1 MITAFKLLL
10 IVIHT
15 FICSLLAMIFSLID
29 RSHTLYFKLSKYF
42 SGGILWISRIKLEV
56 TGLENIDKEKTYVFV
71 SNHSSQYDIVTLQK
85 VIPNRMAMI
94 FKKELAKIPVFGW
107 QLKMGPY
114 VMVDRQNFEKAMQSI
129 EEAKEKMKKQNISI
143 VVFAEGTRSK
153 TGEIQP
159 FKRGAFRL
167 ATQVGY
173 PIIPTT
179 IAGSNKIMPKGT
191 YRLRRGTIKVHFDQ
205 PIQSEGIKTRQEE
218 IDIMNKVREI
228 ILSNH
233 KKLGDILEH
242 NS

>member
-1 MITAFKLLL
+1 MITALKLFL

-15 FICSLLAMIFSLID
+15 FICSIFAMIFVLID

-42 SGGILWISRIKLEV
+42 SGGILWISRIKLDI
-56 TGLENIDKEKTYVFV
+56 TGLENIDKNKTYVFV
-71 SNHSSQYDIVTLQK
+71 SNHSSQYDIVVLQK
-85 VIPNRMAMI
+85 TIPNRMAMI
-94 FKKELAKIPVFGW
+94 FKKELAKIPFFGW
-107 QLKMGPY
+107 QLAMGPY
-114 VMVDRQNFEKAMQSI
+114 VMIDRENYEKAMKSI

-179 IAGSNKIMPKGT
+179 VVGSNKIMPKGT
-191 YRLRRGTIKVHFDQ
+191 YKLRRGTIKVHFDM

-218 IDIMNKVREI
+218 IDLMNHVRDI
-228 ILSNH
+228 IVSNH
-233 KKLGDILEH
+233 I
-242 NS
+242 N

>member
-1 MITAFKLLL
+1 MITTLKLFL

-15 FICSLLAMIFSLID
+15 FICSIFAMIFALID

-42 SGGILWISRIKLEV
+42 SGGVLWLSGIKLDIS
-56 TGLENIDKEKTYVFV
+56 GLENIDKNKTYVFV
-71 SNHSSQYDIVTLQK
+71 SNHSSQYDIVVLQK
-85 VIPNRMAMI
+85 TIPNRMAMI
-94 FKKELAKIPVFGW
+94 FKKELAKIPFFGW
-107 QLKMGPY
+107 QLALGPY
-114 VMVDRQNFEKAMQSI
+114 VMIDRENYEKAMQSI

-179 IAGSNKIMPKGT
+179 ITGSNKIMPKGT
-191 YRLRRGTIKVHFDQ
+191 YRLRKGTINVIFDK
-205 PIQSEGIKTRQEE
+205 PISTNGVKTRQEE
-218 IDIMNKVREI
+218 IDLMNRVREI
-228 ILSNH
+228 IISNH
-233 KKLGDILEH
+233 K
-242 NS
+242 